1 MNKGVKIIMNLKI
14 NKKVINK
21 LEDYDEEVQELI
33 KKGINYT
40 ERAQLTRVKNRLSKD
55 IDRIVKE
62 QRK

>member
-1 MNKGVKIIMNLKI
+1 MNLKI